1 MPRKLRGSFN
11 AVRSQQMNAR
21 ERTRSH
27 ERQQTRK
34 DRGRTAKAP
43 GPLLRQKDT
52 CPNSAA
58 FLVRELVGIKDL
70 MKNPDDKARSRQ
82 RVGQVEI
89 LPAWDFK
96 KVKPQVRSGSTGEE
110 GRWTSSFRIPHGP
123 LSSATLRA
131 CEKSPT
137 NQWESR
143 APWGQR
149 QRRRWIQSS
158 THGARNIRFVSGSGK
173 ILGCNFQTPWRGG

>member
-1 MPRKLRGSFN
+1 
-11 AVRSQQMNAR
+11 MNAR

-131 CEKSPT
+131 CEKLQQINGRVVLRGDSVKDDGGY
-137 NQWESR
+137 R
-143 APWGQR
+143 AALTEQGT
-149 QRRRWIQSS
+149 S
-158 THGARNIRFVSGSGK
+158 A
-173 ILGCNFQTPWRGG
+173 L